1 MKIHGIKNYRQAKK
15 IPQSV
20 VAELLNISRYYYI
33 KMEQSEIIPDKY
45 IPLLSDIL
53 GYDFSLMT
61 PFSPPYLQA
70 LRNISGISQKDFGDV
85 FGVSQQTVMKQENGD
100 NAFGYQKYK
109 DTFFAFF
116 KEQLEKGDIFPFVVK
131 QVPGAMILFYLD
143 QCYILID
150 DEQLFNFDAHFIDPD
165 VEISIYKL
173 NPII

>member
-61 PFSPPYLQA
+61 PFSPP
-70 LRNISGISQKDFGDV
+70 
-85 FGVSQQTVMKQENGD
+85 
-100 NAFGYQKYK
+100 
-109 DTFFAFF
+109 
-116 KEQLEKGDIFPFVVK
+116 
-131 QVPGAMILFYLD
+131 
-143 QCYILID
+143 
-150 DEQLFNFDAHFIDPD
+150 
-165 VEISIYKL
+165 
-173 NPII
+173 